1 MAPFPGHRA
10 VIREECVL
18 ALLSP
23 LGARGDIK
31 VRGASDCIVPAKVRR
46 SMKEV
51 APMEDKKFNPD
62 QIERTLMIAK
72 YPNTDRQNPDEGFNH
87 TGRFFGR
94 SSF

>member
-1 MAPFPGHRA
+1 
-10 VIREECVL
+10 
-18 ALLSP
+18 
-23 LGARGDIK
+23 
-31 VRGASDCIVPAKVRR
+31 
-46 SMKEV
+46 MKEV